1 MLLKLRRFHEVFTSD
16 RLFSKKRFD
25 TSLQV
30 IFPNIVCPFII
41 LFVFINR
48 KMKQPALCYVVLC
61 LCLLY
66 EYRYSSLSMIEDL
79 VSVITFSIKWKM
91 VVKGNHWEEAFPTNL
106 VLRNTRNVLKN
117 LCSIF
122 AAMKAEY
129 IICVSEIIGR
139 CGINVFRPKL
149 SWIQNW
155 NNHY

>member
-122 AAMKAEY
+122 AVMKAEY

-155 NNHY
+155 NYHD

>member
-16 RLFSKKRFD
+16 LFSKKRFD

-66 EYRYSSLSMIEDL
+66 EYSSLSMIQDL

-122 AAMKAEY
+122 AVMKAEY
-129 IICVSEIIGR
+129 VICVSEIIGR

-149 SWIQNW
+149 SWIQDW
-155 NNHY
+155 NYHD